1 MVVGTGQVVQFGR
14 IVKQQ
19 IDNLMN
25 LTQPYNKKYSIIIYA
40 LNKTNQ

>member
-1 MVVGTGQVVQFGR
+1 MSRVVGTGQVVQFGR

-25 LTQPYNKKYSIIIYA
+25 SMLKMAYEEKWRN
-40 LNKTNQ
+40 

>member
-1 MVVGTGQVVQFGR
+1 MSMVVGTGQVVQFGR

-25 LTQPYNKKYSIIIYA
+25 SMLKMAYEEKWRN
-40 LNKTNQ
+40 